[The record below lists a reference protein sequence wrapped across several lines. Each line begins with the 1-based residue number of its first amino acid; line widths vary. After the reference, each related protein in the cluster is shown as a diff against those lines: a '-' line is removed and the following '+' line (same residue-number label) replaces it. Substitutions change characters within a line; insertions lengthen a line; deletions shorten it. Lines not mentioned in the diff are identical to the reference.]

1 MNRADLTG
9 RTTKDPEIRY
19 AQGTNPM
26 CIAKFSLAVDRRFK
40 KDGEPTADFINCVAF
55 GKTAEFIE
63 KYVAKGIKIGVCG
76 HIQTGSYKDKDGKTV
91 YTTEVVAD
99 EVEFEEKKEQ
109 APKQDNGFIDVPDS
123 ALDDLP
129 FSQPMR

>member
-1 MNRADLTG
+1 MNRVELTG

-26 CIAKFSLAVDRRFK
+26 CIAKFRLAVDRRFK

-55 GKTAEFIE
+55 GKSAEFIE
-63 KYVAKGIKIGVCG
+63 KYVVKGIKIGVCG

-109 APKQDNGFIDVPDS
+109 APKTNDSFVDVPEGIEDE
-123 ALDDLP
+123 LP
-129 FSQPMR
+129 FSQPTR